1 MPAGLLILYD
11 DLTMPTY
18 KILIATKVR
27 EITHKNFILFRCTL
41 RDVLYHGLPNHV
53 LNGLQM
59 LVKSVSRIAVSRNY
73 QWRVLLLTCINVQ
86 ISNHKSQRNTE
97 FVCQPKRINNVETV
111 AFKWT
116 TWSYG
121 INQYKWRVE
130 GYRFQSMW
138 SRFHWE
144 MFQILCISFI

>member
-27 EITHKNFILFRCTL
+27 KITHKNFILFRCTL

-59 LVKSVSRIAVSRNY
+59 LVKSANRIAPSVPKLSTKSTT
-73 QWRVLLLTCINVQ
+73 LTCITVQ
-86 ISNHKSQRNTE
+86 IPNHKSQRNTE
-97 FVCQPKRINNVETV
+97 FVCYNPKGWTMLKPLHSNKTNKQSLLRSYNRSSKLIN
-111 AFKWT
+111 
-116 TWSYG
+116 
-121 INQYKWRVE
+121 
-130 GYRFQSMW
+130 
-138 SRFHWE
+138 
-144 MFQILCISFI
+144 